1 MTVHASCVQTAVS
14 AVNESWAV
22 RATRKFPLLVCTSA
36 ALPTLAS
43 GELASTVSVIAP
55 PATLALMV
63 GNSGT
68 ELGDVALPPH
78 ASIIAATVA
87 SEAV

>member
-1 MTVHASCVQTAVS
+1 MAPTLQVKESC
-14 AVNESWAV
+14 AV
-22 RATRKFPLLVCTSA
+22 RATRKFPLLVCTNA
-36 ALPTLAS
+36 ALPMAAS
-43 GELASTVSVIAP
+43 GELASTVIVIAP

-78 ASIIAATVA
+78 ASIIAAHAT
-87 SEAV
+87 SEAA